1 MLFLALKAV
10 VKLSVVIVN
19 YNVKHFIEQCLFSV
33 LKAAQHV
40 SCEVFVVDNN
50 SVDGSVALI
59 KSRFPQI
66 TLIENTTN
74 TGFSVANN
82 QAIRQATGE
91 YVLLLNPDTV
101 VQEDTFLKTVAFMD
115 EHPEAGGLGVKMLDG
130 QGNFAPE
137 SKRGLPTPAVAFYK
151 MFGLSKLFPRSRKFG
166 RYHLTYLS
174 EKEVQE
180 IDVISGA
187 FMLMRKAVLDR
198 IGLLDETFFM
208 YGEDI
213 DLSYRIT
220 QAGYK
225 NYYFPYTQIIHYKG
239 ESTKRSSINYVLVF
253 YKAMAIFSKKHFS
266 GSHTFWFSFL
276 INLAIVLKAGAALL
290 GRFFK
295 AFTLPLIDF
304 VWLTAGLFVIKDLY
318 LSNTGLSVDVYSQKL
333 LMVAFPAYAIAWILM
348 VYFNGGYD
356 KPVKL
361 LKIARGIVL
370 GTVLILLAYSLLP
383 ESLRFSRA
391 FILFGTGWAF
401 VSFVALRVALH
412 LLKFRHYSL
421 SSASQ
426 KRIAIAGNAAE
437 FTRVS
442 ALLKETRINAAFV
455 GFVNTGQSELPGV
468 QSIGSMA
475 QIDEVIQVHQINEII
490 FCAQDISSGDII
502 NYMLALVS
510 SGVDFKIASPDS
522 LSIIGSNH
530 IDTAGDLY
538 MIDVNSIAK
547 PENQRKKR
555 LLDVAVSLLVLLS
568 SPVLFWLQERRARFF
583 ANSFAVLFGFYS
595 WVGYGKASDKSL
607 PSIKRPV
614 LSPDML
620 SSTPL
625 DAEKIKLLNLRYA
638 KDYRPEKDLAIIWKC
653 LRKLGY

>member
-1 MLFLALKAV
+1 M

-66 TLIENTTN
+66 TLIENKAN

-82 QAIRQATGE
+82 QAIRLAKGE

-101 VQEDTFLKTVAFMD
+101 VQEDTFVKTIAFMD

-137 SKRGLPTPAVAFYK
+137 SKRGLPTPSVAFFK

-166 RYHLTYLS
+166 KYHLSYLP
-174 EKEVQE
+174 ENEVNE
-180 IDVISGA
+180 IEVMSGA
-187 FMLMRKAVLDR
+187 FMLMHKTVLDQ

-220 QAGYK
+220 KAGYK

-239 ESTKRSSINYVLVF
+239 ESTKRSSINYVLIF

-266 GSHTFWFSFL
+266 GSHTFWFTFL
-276 INLAIVLKAGAALL
+276 INLAIILKAGTALL
-290 GRFFK
+290 SRFFK
-295 AFTLPLIDF
+295 AFTVPLIDF
-304 VWLTAGLFVIKDLY
+304 LFLTAGLFVIKDLY
-318 LSNTGLSVDVYSQKL
+318 LNKTGLSVDVYSQKL
-333 LMVAFPAYAIAWILM
+333 LMVAFPAYAFAWILM

-361 LKIARGIVL
+361 WKVARGIIV
-370 GTVLILLAYSLLP
+370 GTVFILLGYSLLP
-383 ESLRFSRA
+383 ETLRFSRA

-401 VSFVALRVALH
+401 ISYCLLRLCLH
-412 LLKFRHYSL
+412 VLKVPSYSL
-421 SSASQ
+421 SSTNT
-426 KRIAIAGNAAE
+426 KRIAIAGNVAE
-437 FTRVS
+437 FERV
-442 ALLKETRINAAFV
+442 AKLLKETQANPSFI
-455 GFVNTGQSELPGV
+455 GFVNTEATEPAGM
-468 QSIGSMA
+468 QSIGHIA
-475 QIDEVIQVHQINEII
+475 QLDEIIRVHHINEII
-490 FCAQDISSGDII
+490 FCAKDISSQEII
-502 NYMLALVS
+502 NYMLTMVS

-538 MIDVNSIAK
+538 MIDVNSITR

-555 LLDVAVSLLVLLS
+555 LLDFGISLLILILSPLL
-568 SPVLFWLQERRARFF
+568 FFLQERKSRYFL
-583 ANSFAVLFGFYS
+583 NVFAVLLGFYS
-595 WVGYGKASDKSL
+595 WVGYGKGTDKSL
-607 PSIKRPV
+607 PSIKRSV

-620 SSTPL
+620 SAAPL
-625 DAEKIKLLNLRYA
+625 DADKIKLLNLRYA
-638 KDYRPEKDLAIIWKC
+638 KDYRPEKDLVIIWKC
-653 LRKLGY
+653 IRRLGF

>member
-1 MLFLALKAV
+1 V

-50 SVDGSVALI
+50 SVDGSVGLI

-66 TLIENTTN
+66 TLIENKTN

-82 QAIRQATGE
+82 QAIRLAKGE

-101 VQEDTFLKTVAFMD
+101 VQEDTFVKTVAFMD
-115 EHPEAGGLGVKMLDG
+115 EHPDAGGLGVKMLDG

-137 SKRGLPTPAVAFYK
+137 SKRGLPTPSVAFYK
-151 MFGLSKLFPRSRKFG
+151 MFGLSKLFPKSRKFG
-166 RYHLTYLS
+166 KYHLSYLP
-174 EKEVQE
+174 ENEVNE
-180 IDVISGA
+180 VDVLSGA
-187 FMLMRKAVLDR
+187 FMLMRRSVLDKT
-198 IGLLDETFFM
+198 GLLDETFFM

-220 QAGYK
+220 KAGYK
-225 NYYFPYTQIIHYKG
+225 NYYFPLTQIIHYKG
-239 ESTKRSSINYVLVF
+239 ESTKRSSINYVLIF

-266 GSHTFWFSFL
+266 GSHTFWFTFL
-276 INLAIVLKAGAALL
+276 INMAIVLKAGAALL
-290 GRFFK
+290 SRFFK
-295 AFTLPLIDF
+295 AFTVPLIDF
-304 VWLTAGLFVIKDLY
+304 IWLTAGLFVIKDLY
-318 LSNTGLSVDVYSQKL
+318 LSKTGLSVDVYSQKL
-333 LMVAFPAYAIAWILM
+333 LLIAFPAYALAWILM

-361 LKIARGIVL
+361 LKIGRGIVV
-370 GTVLILLAYSLLP
+370 GTVFILLGYSLLP
-383 ESLRFSRA
+383 ETLRFSRA

-401 VSFVALRVALH
+401 VSFLLLRLILH
-412 LLKFRHYSL
+412 FLKVRSYSL
-421 SSASQ
+421 SSETT

-437 FTRVS
+437 FERVS
-442 ALLKETRINAAFV
+442 GLLKETQLRPSFI
-455 GFVNTGQSELPGV
+455 GFVNTESGEAQGLA
-468 QSIGSMA
+468 SIGHIA
-475 QIDEVIQVHQINEII
+475 QLDEIIKVHGINEII
-490 FCAQDISSGDII
+490 FCARDISSGEII
-502 NYMLALVS
+502 NYMLTMVS

-538 MIDVNSIAK
+538 MIDVNSITK

-555 LLDVAVSLLVLLS
+555 LLDFGMALLILVL
-568 SPVLFWLQERRARFF
+568 SPVLFFLQEKKSRYFLNVF
-583 ANSFAVLFGFYS
+583 SVLLGFYS
-595 WVGYGKASDKSL
+595 WVGYGKGTDKSL
-607 PSIKRPV
+607 PSIKRSV

-620 SSTPL
+620 SATAL
-625 DAEKIKLLNLRYA
+625 DADKVKLLNLRYA
-638 KDYRPEKDLAIIWKC
+638 KDYRPEKDLVIIWRC
-653 LRKLGY
+653 IRKLGV